1 MLGQGSG
8 ALKIRGHGGSRIG
21 GVRVGV
27 DIGGTFTDMVAQD
40 ERHESWRVK
49 VPTTSPDPALGALEA
64 VRVLLRDYHVDPG
77 RVWVVIH
84 AITLASNALLTGK
97 LPRTG
102 LVTREG
108 FRERLELEQPSIW
121 DITERGV

>member
-1 MLGQGSG
+1 M
-8 ALKIRGHGGSRIG
+8 KTRRDGGSRIG

-27 DIGGTFTDMVAQD
+27 DIGGTFADLVAQD
-40 ERHESWRVK
+40 EQRGSWRVK

-64 VRVLLRDYHVDPG
+64 VRVFLRNYHIDPG
-77 RVWVVIH
+77 RVRVVTH
-84 AITLASNALLTGK
+84 ATTLASSALLTGK

-108 FRERLELEQPSIW
+108 FRERLELEQRSIW

>member
-1 MLGQGSG
+1 MVGQGSA
-8 ALKIRGHGGSRIG
+8 ALKTRRNEGSRMG

-27 DIGGTFTDMVAQD
+27 DIGGTFTDLVAHD
-40 ERHESWRVK
+40 EQRKSWRVK
-49 VPTTSPDPALGALEA
+49 VPTTYPDAAQGALEA
-64 VRVLLRDYHVDPG
+64 VRTFLRDYHVDSKSV
-77 RVWVVIH
+77 RLVIH
-84 AITLASNALLTGK
+84 ATTLASNALLTGK